1 MKTGLPSGEK
11 CQPQQGFVTN
21 GGESREVSIPTASVT
36 KASITTSI
44 TTRAWLEI
52 NPSALG
58 HNIQQIKSLLSPTTE
73 LMAVVK
79 ANAYGHGAVLVAQTA
94 LKHGVTSLAVATIA
108 EGQELRRA
116 GIEAP
121 ILVLG
126 AVNTP
131 DEVWAIVQYH
141 LEPNLS
147 TPEQAKLFSATIT
160 NSEKTVGWAMP
171 TLFRNNSGLA
181 QNKVISTMRWAMPTL
196 LKNNSGTSLPV
207 HVNID
212 TGMSRL
218 GMPWQKAQEL
228 VQLVQS
234 LPGLELASIYSHLAT
249 AEDQD
254 SLVRQQQHDRF
265 QQVVD
270 RCQALGLPAHV
281 KFHLAN
287 SAGTLVDSGLHYDRV
302 RVGLSL
308 YGLYPAPHFQ
318 SLISLQPVMAIKARI
333 TLVKH
338 LTAGTGVSYGHRFT
352 APRDM
357 LLAVV
362 GIGYADGVPRL
373 LSNKM
378 KVLVRGQFVP
388 QIGSITMDQLM
399 LDVSSTPDLQPGEVV
414 TLLGQDGDRTI
425 TADDWAEAIETI
437 SWEILCGFKSRL
449 PHLISEQ

>member
-1 MKTGLPSGEK
+1 MKTGLQSGERYR
-11 CQPQQGFVTN
+11 QQQGMVTDAW
-21 GGESREVSIPTASVT
+21 ESRELP
-36 KASITTSI
+36 I

-73 LMAVVK
+73 LMAVIK
-79 ANAYGHGAVLVAQTA
+79 ANAYGHGAVLVAETA

-116 GIEAP
+116 GIESP

-131 DEVWAIVQYH
+131 EEIRAIAQYH

-160 NSEKTVGWAMP
+160 NSAANSEKIIGWAMPTLEATPEKSVGWAMP
-171 TLFRNNSGLA
+171 T
-181 QNKVISTMRWAMPTL
+181 TL
-196 LKNNSGTSLPV
+196 LKANSGKSLPV
-207 HVNID
+207 HINID

-218 GMPWQKAQEL
+218 GMPWQEAQKL

-234 LPGLELASIYSHLAT
+234 QPGLELASIYSHLAT
-249 AEDQD
+249 SEDND
-254 SLVRQQQHDRF
+254 SPVRQLQHDRF

-270 RCQALGLPAHV
+270 SCKALGLASHV

-287 SAGTLVDSGLHYDRV
+287 SAGTLVDAGLHYDRV

-308 YGLYPAPHFQ
+308 YGLYPALHFQ
-318 SLISLQPVMAIKARI
+318 SLISLQPVMAVKARI
-333 TLVKH
+333 TLVKP
-338 LTAGTGVSYGHRFT
+338 LAAGTGVSYGHRFI
-352 APRDM
+352 ASQDM

-362 GIGYADGVPRL
+362 SIGYADGIPRL

-378 KVLVRGQFVP
+378 KVLIRGRFVP

-399 LDVSSTPDLQPGEVV
+399 LDVSTMPDLQPGEIV

-425 TADDWAEAIETI
+425 TADDWAEAIKTI

-449 PHLISEQ
+449 PHVIN